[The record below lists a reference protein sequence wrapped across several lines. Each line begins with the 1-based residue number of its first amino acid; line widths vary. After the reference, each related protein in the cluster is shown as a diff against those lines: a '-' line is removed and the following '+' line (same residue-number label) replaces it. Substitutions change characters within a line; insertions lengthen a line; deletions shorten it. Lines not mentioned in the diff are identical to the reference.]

1 MEWLSDG
8 IIDLSHFTRDYLSLI
23 SLALVAVLL
32 ATVGKNIVSWNNR
45 WTQRFP
51 KALQLPFRSIFNLLF
66 FGAIIYF
73 SPSWLEQLLDLFNNI
88 TLAPVLVI
96 MILLTGAVS
105 GRYG

>member
-32 ATVGKNIVSWNNR
+32 ATAGKSLLGWSSHWVNR
-45 WTQRFP
+45 LP
-51 KALQLPFRSIFNLLF
+51 KVLQLPIRSLFNLF
-66 FGAIIYF
+66 VFGAIIYF
-73 SPSWLEQLLDLFNNI
+73 FPNWLEQLLNLFNNI